1 MLERSVSPFIKDE
14 SVQAVLTSAN
24 IVEVVSG
31 YTSLRKRGSTH
42 LGLCPFHQEKTP
54 SFTVSA
60 EKGLYYCFG
69 CGEGG
74 DVVRF
79 LERTENLTFSE
90 AIEQLGERFGV
101 PVLYEDGGGPD
112 AGRKERDARLLQLM
126 DRAAKFYQK
135 YLWES
140 KEGQGARDYL
150 EKRGLGKEI
159 CETYRVGLSP
169 PGWRGL
175 HARAAKEG
183 FTDRELE
190 DAGLL
195 VRQTGKTY
203 DRFRGRL
210 MFPLVDHRGRV
221 VGFGGRTLT
230 DETPKYLNSPEGP
243 LYQKGRLL
251 YGLYQARKAV
261 ADLDEVIVVEG
272 YTDVLA
278 LAQAGTGNV
287 VASMGTALTDAQIG
301 LMMRFA
307 KNVTFMFDADRAGTE
322 AMLRSGQLA
331 RGHSLRPMC
340 AVLPAGTDPADV
352 AVSGGQEAV
361 DKLTTGKISL
371 LGFELR
377 QALAKGNTSTA
388 DGRVRVFEEVRH
400 IMAGATS
407 FKEREEEIPLL
418 ADRLRLTPESVGLLL
433 QGEPDKAR
441 GRAGTAKR
449 DTRTEVP
456 LARRVLGSEASI
468 ERDFLVAAVCNL
480 ERAAQYLDVLTP
492 EHFADPGKR
501 EVFVRLREAM
511 VAGKGE
517 REAVLSALQARAR
530 EGSEAGP
537 LFVRLVMEA
546 DQGRFDPMVLE
557 ELHLRLQEQYLMSEI
572 GKLRAALDGDGDVAE
587 TQRRSLRLQRLL
599 QSVRAS
605 LIKLDPDDQRA

>member
-1 MLERSVSPFIKDE
+1 
-14 SVQAVLTSAN
+14 
-24 IVEVVSG
+24 
-31 YTSLRKRGSTH
+31 
-42 LGLCPFHQEKTP
+42 
-54 SFTVSA
+54 
-60 EKGLYYCFG
+60 
-69 CGEGG
+69 
-74 DVVRF
+74 
-79 LERTENLTFSE
+79 
-90 AIEQLGERFGV
+90 
-101 PVLYEDGGGPD
+101 
-112 AGRKERDARLLQLM
+112 
-126 DRAAKFYQK
+126 
-135 YLWES
+135 
-140 KEGQGARDYL
+140 
-150 EKRGLGKEI
+150 
-159 CETYRVGLSP
+159 
-169 PGWRGL
+169 
-175 HARAAKEG
+175 
-183 FTDRELE
+183 
-190 DAGLL
+190 
-195 VRQTGKTY
+195 
-203 DRFRGRL
+203 
-210 MFPLVDHRGRV
+210 V

-278 LAQAGTGNV
+278 LSQAGTGNV

-331 RGHSLRPMC
+331 RGHNLRPMC
-340 AVLPAGTDPADV
+340 AVLPAGKDPADI
-352 AVSGGQEAV
+352 AASGGQEAV
-361 DKLTTGKISL
+361 DKITAGKISL

-400 IMAGATS
+400 IMAGASS

-433 QGEPDKAR
+433 QGEPPGPR
-441 GRAGTAKR
+441 GRAGAGKTEAKAG
-449 DTRTEVP
+449 VA
-456 LARRVLGSEASI
+456 LAKRVLGSEASI

-492 EHFADPGKR
+492 EHFADPSKR
-501 EVFVRLREAM
+501 EVFLGLKEAM
-511 VAGKGE
+511 AAGKGQ
-517 REAVLSALQARAR
+517 REAVLTALQARVR

-546 DQGRFDPMVLE
+546 DQGRFEPMVLE

-572 GKLRAALDGDGDVAE
+572 GHLRGTLEGDGDVA
-587 TQRRSLRLQRLL
+587 QIQQHLVRLSRLL

-605 LIKLDPDDQRA
+605 LMELDPDDQRA